1 MTGILIIIVA
11 ESLLALPES
20 SFFRRSCLIHG
31 VSQCTVY
38 YVISVVQEH
47 HIKESIGHLVSL
59 NAVVAILGV
68 VHTLMPIHGKS
79 VKIVGKEIFLF
90 ARYSLKQHC
99 VSVISFLQY
108 PLKRNKKKPR
118 KPHLSHLC
126 GKCKILGYSCIHS
139 EYT

>member
-20 SFFRRSCLIHG
+20 SFFRRSCLICG

-79 VKIVGKEIFLF
+79 VKIVGKEMFLF
-90 ARYSLKQHC
+90 ARYSLKQHL
-99 VSVISFLQY
+99 VPVTSFFKVPIEKEQEKAKKASFEPFMWKMQTSWIQLYLQ
-108 PLKRNKKKPR
+108 
-118 KPHLSHLC
+118 
-126 GKCKILGYSCIHS
+126 
-139 EYT
+139 